1 MSPDEGLH
9 DDAQDAVRALLVALE
24 AARNLEPGYVQHLAA
39 ELQAFLPEPGDD
51 RARGTASDGR
61 LSATEEDAPPESSTP
76 PGAV

>member
-24 AARNLEPGYVQHLAA
+24 AAQNLEPGYTQHLAA
-39 ELQAFLPEPGDD
+39 ELQALLPEPADD

-61 LSATEEDAPPESSTP
+61 LRAIEGDAPPESSTTP
-76 PGAV
+76 RAV